1 MAVVWQ
7 PQVAIRAMRR
17 DDLAAVIE
25 IEQSAYSH
33 PWSVGIFADCLRVG
47 YRCHVVTDRGQIVGY
62 AIYSTALD
70 EAHLLNLCVS
80 PQQRR
85 QGLGSILLEHVMRE
99 LMLAGVDRIFL
110 EVRPSN
116 KPALRL
122 YAKEGFEK
130 VGRRPGYYPADSGR
144 EDALVL
150 LRNLDGSLV

>member
-47 YRCHVVTDRGQIVGY
+47 YRCHVVTDRGQISGY

-85 QGLGSILLEHVMRE
+85 QGLASILLDHVMRE
-99 LMLAGVDRIFL
+99 LMLAGVDRVFL

-150 LRNLDGSLV
+150 LRNLEGSMV